1 MHDTASAMQAALAD
15 VFADL
20 RADLVSA
27 PAPTR

>member
-20 RADLVSA
+20 RADLVSSLA
-27 PAPTR
+27 QAR